1 MTRMRR
7 IMVAGLGAGILI
19 GCGLFASAAGADYVV
34 TLEQQGGNV
43 VAFGSGTIDTTGLRS
58 RGSNLG
64 FAHIAPAGGEIGT
77 GPASGPQPADAFSGF
92 TGPPSFGSGDDTS
105 ADSGSGDIVAI
116 SAGLNFLFVPQGY
129 VSGDRL
135 VDTSEYNDATYST
148 LGVTPGTYIATWG
161 SGPDADSFTLDILPA
176 PGTTEVPEP
185 STLMLLALPLGF
197 VLMLSVRPRQNRR
210 SAA

>member
-1 MTRMRR
+1 
-7 IMVAGLGAGILI
+7 LI
-19 GCGLFASAAGADYVV
+19 GCSLFGSAAWARYVV
-34 TLEQQGGNV
+34 TLKQQE
-43 VAFGSGTIDTTGLRS
+43 ATSSLRKRDDRQTGLRS
-58 RGSNLG
+58 HGSNLG

-77 GPASGPQPADAFSGF
+77 GPASGPQPADAYSGF

-148 LGVTPGTYIATWG
+148 LGVTLGNYVTTWSSG
-161 SGPDADSFTLDILPA
+161 SDADSFTLELW
-176 PGTTEVPEP
+176 G
-185 STLMLLALPLGF
+185 
-197 VLMLSVRPRQNRR
+197 
-210 SAA
+210 